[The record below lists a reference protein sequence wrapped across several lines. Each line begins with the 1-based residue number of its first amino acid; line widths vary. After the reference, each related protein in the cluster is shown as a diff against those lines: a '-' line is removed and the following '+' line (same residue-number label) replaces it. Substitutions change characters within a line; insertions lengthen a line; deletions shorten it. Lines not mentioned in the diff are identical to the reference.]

1 MDGAPVTKILRNDDA
16 GSGTITML
24 ATLAVALTLLT
35 GTATLNHAAIAAAKA
50 AAAADLAALAASD
63 ADRGLMLADPCAL
76 AESTVARHAAQL
88 ESCELEGDGVVRIHT
103 VVETRLPIW
112 NANGEARAGPP
123 PAGDEFSENR

>member
-1 MDGAPVTKILRNDDA
+1 MTNILQHDDA

-76 AESTVARHAAQL
+76 AENTVARHSAQL
-88 ESCELEGDGVVRIHT
+88 ESCDIEGDGVVRIHT

-112 NANGEARAGPP
+112 NATGEARAGPP
-123 PAGDEFSENR
+123 PTGDEFSENR